1 MQMSYTIKSI
11 YLVFILFSCSEGSD
25 PINATPEEHNVAV
38 IDTVEAT
45 LTKYSITDSGDDIDI
60 SSNEVIYSSDYDGD
74 KIRKFD
80 SGTQVETII
89 DGHTNLGSVV
99 YDESNDIIYATN
111 YDSGFII
118 RVDGTRIDTIAI
130 NLQGPS
136 GLAIDRD
143 GNLFVTENQSFR
155 ISKMIPNPDSTKYQK
170 SMYVSKGFLDWPTA
184 IKFDSENNLYATNM
198 FRSEIIKITPDK
210 QMELLA
216 TLPGRAN
223 YINYNLGY
231 LDLDSMYLYVAHHE
245 DGYIYRVHK
254 ESGDFEIIG
263 GKNLK
268 FTNPT
273 GVAYSTET
281 KRIYVTFQ
289 NGASTNIS
297 FLKITE

>member
-1 MQMSYTIKSI
+1 MSYTIKSI
-11 YLVFILFSCSEGSD
+11 YIVFIFFSCSEGSD
-25 PINATPEEHNVAV
+25 PINPTPEEPNVEI

-45 LTKYSITDSGDDIDI
+45 LTNYSITDSGDDIDI
-60 SSNEVIYSSDYDGD
+60 ASNGVIYSSDYDGD

-89 DGHTNLGSVV
+89 DGHTNLGSVA

-118 RVDGTRIDTIAI
+118 RVDRTRIDTIAI

-136 GLAIDRD
+136 GLAFDSD
-143 GNLFVTENQSFR
+143 GNLFVTENQSFT
-155 ISKMIPNPDSTKYQK
+155 ISKMIPNSDSTEYQK
-170 SMYVSKGFLDWPTA
+170 SIYVSKGLLDWPTA

-198 FRSEIIKITPDK
+198 FRSEIIKITPDI

-223 YINYNLGY
+223 YIDYNLGY
-231 LDLDSMYLYVAHHE
+231 LDLDDMYLYVAHHV
-245 DGYIYRVHK
+245 DGYIYRMHK
-254 ESGDFEIIG
+254 VSGDFEIIG
-263 GKNLK
+263 GQTMN

-273 GVAYSTET
+273 GVAYSAET

-289 NGASTNIS
+289 NGVSTNIS
-297 FLKITE
+297 YLKITE

>member
-1 MQMSYTIKSI
+1 MSYIIKSI
-11 YLVFILFSCSEGSD
+11 YVVFIFLSCSESSD
-25 PINATPEEHNVAV
+25 PITPSPEEPNVEV

-45 LTKYSITDSGDDIDI
+45 LTNYSITDSGDDIDI
-60 SSNEVIYSSDYDGD
+60 ASNEVIYSSDYDGD

-80 SGTQVETII
+80 SGNQVETII
-89 DGHTNLGSVV
+89 DGHTNLGSVA

-118 RVDGTRIDTIAI
+118 RVDGTRIDTIAV

-136 GLAIDRD
+136 GLAFDSD
-143 GNLFVTENQSFR
+143 GNLFVTENQSFT
-155 ISKMIPNPDSTKYQK
+155 ISKMTPNSDSTEYQK
-170 SMYVSKGFLDWPTA
+170 SIYVSKGLLDWPTA

-198 FRSEIIKITPDK
+198 FKSEIIKITPGI

-216 TLPGRAN
+216 TLPGRVN

-231 LDLDSMYLYVAHHE
+231 LDLDNKYLYVAHHV

-254 ESGDFEIIG
+254 VSGEFEIIG
-263 GKNLK
+263 GEKMN
-268 FTNPT
+268 FVNPT

-281 KRIYVTFQ
+281 GRIYVTFQ
-289 NGASTNIS
+289 NGVSTNIS
-297 FLKITE
+297 YLKITE